1 MVDVTGLSGLTSE
14 LAGVADPAAAADL
27 LAADGRPG
35 RQGSLPKV
43 VATDLDG
50 TLVRS
55 DGTVSGYAREVL
67 ERVRAAGIAVVGVT
81 GRGPR
86 LIDGCRRDVPAA
98 DHLVL
103 AQGGYVVDVARWP
116 DTTVLHSVRVDGAL
130 VADAVDRIEA
140 EVGRVHLM
148 VEALTEPG
156 APLWGDP
163 ANGWPYPDPWEPTP
177 RADALRGPVLKA
189 FVHAPGCDVDALLA
203 VARRVVPP
211 DSCAV
216 THAGLRYVELCPP
229 EVNKAS
235 GLAVV
240 AAELGVDPGDV
251 VVFGDMPND
260 VPMFVWAGHGV
271 AVAGAH
277 PELRAVADAQTLA
290 ADSDGLAS
298 YLDAMLDRGH
308 L

>member
-1 MVDVTGLSGLTSE
+1 MVDVTGLSGLTSD
-14 LAGVADPAAAADL
+14 LTKVAGPVPVDGPA
-27 LAADGRPG
+27 GRD
-35 RQGSLPKV
+35 RSLPKM

-55 DGTVSGYAREVL
+55 DGTVSRYALDVL
-67 ERVRAAGIAVVGVT
+67 ERVREAGIAVVGVT

-86 LIDGCRRDVPAA
+86 LLTMCRRDVPAA

-103 AQGGYVVDVARWP
+103 AQGAHVVDVTRWP
-116 DTTVLHSVRVDGAL
+116 DTSVLHSVRVDGAL
-130 VADAVDRIEA
+130 VADAVARIEA

-163 ANGWPYPDPWEPTP
+163 SNGWPYPDPWEPTP

-189 FVHAPGCDVDALLA
+189 FVHAPDCDVDALLA
-203 VARRVVPP
+203 VARRVVPAS
-211 DSCAV
+211 SCAV

-229 EVNKAS
+229 DVNKGT

-240 AAELGVDPGDV
+240 AQELGVDPGDV

-260 VPMFVWAGHGV
+260 VPMFLWAGYGV

-277 PELRAVADAQTLA
+277 LELHAVADAQTLA

-298 YLDAMLDRGH
+298 YLDAMLARGH